1 MKRFESQVKQIP
13 YSQEAVYA
21 KVSDL
26 SNLQSFINMI
36 PEEKKDEFKVSD
48 IACTPD
54 SVSCSVSPV
63 GQIAV
68 GVVERQPSKCVK
80 LETTKSP
87 VKMTMW
93 IQIVPTSDSSCKIKL
108 TADADLNIFIAKMVE
123 KPLADAIEKFAS
135 MLAMLPY

>member
-13 YSQEAVYA
+13 YSQEAVYT

-48 IACTPD
+48 IVCTPD